1 LLELS
6 PFAPVSD
13 WLDPPAER
21 TKKNCKSLGGS
32 NGLGG
37 KAGGRA
43 HPERA
48 LIHAPIHAPI
58 HAMWRSP
65 SHLTKWPIEMH
76 NPGLGSNNQGGAG
89 ERSVGVRTMIP
100 RAVLVFVVILAFAAG
115 AGGWA
120 QDVTRTVTDSAG
132 RRVEIPA
139 RISRV
144 LTAGPPASILLCTLA
159 PEKMIGWVR
168 TPSPTEKAYLHERVR
183 ELPEYGRLTGR
194 GGTANLEN
202 VLKFQ
207 PDLIIDSGS
216 TGGTYV
222 SLANNVQEQT
232 KIPYLLLDGRLEKT
246 PEIYRLLG
254 EWLDARDRAEQL
266 ANYAEETLSGLR
278 RRIAS
283 IPESDRPRVYYGRG
297 INGLESGLAGSIN
310 MEVLERV
317 GAINVAAAAGTG
329 SLSKISIE
337 QVLAWNPDVIL
348 VLEPAFYASV
358 RTDPL
363 WRSVKAVR
371 ENRIYMAPNLPYGW
385 FDAPPGVNR
394 LIGVRW
400 LMSILYPKQFPED
413 LRTTTREFYRLF
425 YQVNLTDAQLDILL
439 TPATSRKQE
448 R

>member
-1 LLELS
+1 
-6 PFAPVSD
+6 
-13 WLDPPAER
+13 
-21 TKKNCKSLGGS
+21 
-32 NGLGG
+32 
-37 KAGGRA
+37 
-43 HPERA
+43 
-48 LIHAPIHAPI
+48 
-58 HAMWRSP
+58 
-65 SHLTKWPIEMH
+65 
-76 NPGLGSNNQGGAG
+76 
-89 ERSVGVRTMIP
+89 VRTMIP

-115 AGGWA
+115 VGAWA
-120 QDVTRTVTDSAG
+120 QDVTRTATDAAG

-144 LTAGPPASILLCTLA
+144 LAAGPPASILLYTLA

-168 TPSPTEKAYLHERVR
+168 TPSPTEKGYLQERVR

-207 PDLIIDSGS
+207 ADLIIDSGS

-246 PEIYRLLG
+246 PENYRLLG

-310 MEVLERV
+310 LEVLERV
-317 GAINVAAAAGTG
+317 GAVNVAAAAGTG

-363 WRSVKAVR
+363 WSSVKAVR

-425 YQVNLTDAQLDILL
+425 YQVNLTDAQLDTLL
-439 TPATSRKQE
+439 TQATSRKQE

>member
-1 LLELS
+1 
-6 PFAPVSD
+6 
-13 WLDPPAER
+13 
-21 TKKNCKSLGGS
+21 
-32 NGLGG
+32 
-37 KAGGRA
+37 
-43 HPERA
+43 
-48 LIHAPIHAPI
+48 
-58 HAMWRSP
+58 
-65 SHLTKWPIEMH
+65 
-76 NPGLGSNNQGGAG
+76 
-89 ERSVGVRTMIP
+89 MIP
-100 RAVLVFVVILAFAAG
+100 RAASVFVVIFAFLAAAG
-115 AGGWA
+115 AWA
-120 QDVTRTVTDSAG
+120 QDVTRTVTDLAG

-139 RISRV
+139 RISRA
-144 LTAGPPASILLCTLA
+144 AGGRTTRIDPALHLA

-168 TPSPTEKAYLHERVR
+168 TPGPTEKAYLQESVR

-202 VLKFQ
+202 VLEFQ
-207 PDLIIDSGS
+207 PDLIIDSGI

-232 KIPYLLLDGRLEKT
+232 KIPYLLLDGRVGEK
-246 PEIYRLLG
+246 PETYRLLG
-254 EWLDARDRAEQL
+254 ELVDAKDRAEQL

-278 RRIAS
+278 QRIAA

-317 GAINVAAAAGTG
+317 GAIGNVAAAAGTG

-348 VLEPAFYASV
+348 VLDPAFYASV

-363 WRSVKAVR
+363 WSSVKAVR

-413 LRTTTREFYRLF
+413 LRTTTGEFYRLF
-425 YQVNLTDAQLDILL
+425 YQVNLTDA
-439 TPATSRKQE
+439 PARYLAEPGNRTKTGAMK
-448 R
+448 

>member
-1 LLELS
+1 
-6 PFAPVSD
+6 
-13 WLDPPAER
+13 
-21 TKKNCKSLGGS
+21 
-32 NGLGG
+32 
-37 KAGGRA
+37 
-43 HPERA
+43 
-48 LIHAPIHAPI
+48 
-58 HAMWRSP
+58 M
-65 SHLTKWPIEMH
+65 
-76 NPGLGSNNQGGAG
+76 
-89 ERSVGVRTMIP
+89 RTMIP

-115 AGGWA
+115 VGAWA
-120 QDVTRTVTDSAG
+120 QDVTRTATDAAG

-144 LTAGPPASILLCTLA
+144 LAAGPPASILLYTLA

-168 TPSPTEKAYLHERVR
+168 TPSPTEKGYLQERVR

-246 PEIYRLLG
+246 PENYRLLG

-310 MEVLERV
+310 LEVLERV
-317 GAINVAAAAGTG
+317 GAVNVAAAAGTG

-363 WRSVKAVR
+363 WSSVKAVR

-425 YQVNLTDAQLDILL
+425 YQVNLTDAQLDTLL
-439 TPATSRKQE
+439 TQATSRKQE

>member
-1 LLELS
+1 
-6 PFAPVSD
+6 
-13 WLDPPAER
+13 
-21 TKKNCKSLGGS
+21 
-32 NGLGG
+32 
-37 KAGGRA
+37 
-43 HPERA
+43 
-48 LIHAPIHAPI
+48 
-58 HAMWRSP
+58 
-65 SHLTKWPIEMH
+65 
-76 NPGLGSNNQGGAG
+76 
-89 ERSVGVRTMIP
+89 VRTMIP

-115 AGGWA
+115 AGAWA
-120 QDVTRTVTDSAG
+120 QDVTRTVTDAAG
-132 RRVEIPA
+132 RQVEIPA

-144 LTAGPPASILLCTLA
+144 LAAGPPASILLYTLA

-168 TPSPTEKAYLHERVR
+168 TPSPTEKGYLQERVR

-246 PEIYRLLG
+246 PENYRLLG

-310 MEVLERV
+310 LEVLERV
-317 GAINVAAAAGTG
+317 GAVNVAAAAGTG

-363 WRSVKAVR
+363 WSSVKAVR

-425 YQVNLTDAQLDILL
+425 YQVNLTDAQLDTLL

>member
-1 LLELS
+1 MPIEG
-6 PFAPVSD
+6 P
-13 WLDPPAER
+13 
-21 TKKNCKSLGGS
+21 
-32 NGLGG
+32 
-37 KAGGRA
+37 GRA
-43 HPERA
+43 
-48 LIHAPIHAPI
+48 PILAICLP
-58 HAMWRSP
+58 ASFDRLANRNAQSCARVEQP
-65 SHLTKWPIEMH
+65 KV
-76 NPGLGSNNQGGAG
+76 G
-89 ERSVGVRTMIP
+89 ERKERRVRTMI
-100 RAVLVFVVILAFAAG
+100 RQAGLVLVAMLSFAAAAG
-115 AGGWA
+115 AWA
-120 QDVTRTVTDSAG
+120 QGVTRTVTDSAG
-132 RRVEIPA
+132 RQVEIPA

-144 LTAGPPASILLCTLA
+144 LAAGPPASIMLYTLA
-159 PEKMIGWVR
+159 PERMIGWVR
-168 TPSPTEKAYLHERVR
+168 TPSPTEKAYLQESVR

-222 SLANNVQEQT
+222 SLANNVQAQT

-254 EWLDARDRAEQL
+254 ELLDTKDRAEQL

-278 RRIAS
+278 QRIAA
-283 IPESDRPRVYYGRG
+283 IPESERPRVYYGRG
-297 INGLESGLAGSIN
+297 SNGLESGLAGSIN
-310 MEVLERV
+310 MEVVDRV

-329 SLSKISIE
+329 SLSKFSIE

-348 VLEPAFYASV
+348 VLDPAFYASV
-358 RTDPL
+358 QTDPL
-363 WRSVKAVR
+363 WSSVKAVR

-394 LIGVRW
+394 LVGVRW
-400 LMSILYPKQFPED
+400 LMSILYSQQFPED

-425 YQVNLTDAQLDILL
+425 CYVNCNEANLDTLL

>member
-1 LLELS
+1 
-6 PFAPVSD
+6 
-13 WLDPPAER
+13 
-21 TKKNCKSLGGS
+21 
-32 NGLGG
+32 
-37 KAGGRA
+37 
-43 HPERA
+43 
-48 LIHAPIHAPI
+48 
-58 HAMWRSP
+58 
-65 SHLTKWPIEMH
+65 
-76 NPGLGSNNQGGAG
+76 
-89 ERSVGVRTMIP
+89 VRTMIP
-100 RAVLVFVVILAFAAG
+100 RAGLVLVAILTFAAG
-115 AGGWA
+115 AAAWA
-120 QDVTRTVTDSAG
+120 QGVTRTVTDSAG
-132 RRVEIPA
+132 RQVEIPA

-144 LTAGPPASILLCTLA
+144 LAAGPPASILLYTLA

-168 TPSPTEKAYLHERVR
+168 TPSPTEKAYLQESVR

-222 SLANNVQEQT
+222 SLANNVQAQT

-246 PEIYRLLG
+246 PQIYRLLG
-254 EWLDARDRAEQL
+254 ELLDTKGRAEQL

-278 RRIAS
+278 QRIAS
-283 IPESDRPRVYYGRG
+283 IPESERPRVYYGRG
-297 INGLESGLAGSIN
+297 INGLETGLAGSIN

-329 SLSKISIE
+329 SLSKMSIE

-348 VLEPAFYASV
+348 VLDPAFYASV

-363 WRSVKAVR
+363 WSSVKAVR

-400 LMSILYPKQFPED
+400 LMSILYPQQFPED
-413 LRTTTREFYRLF
+413 LRNTTREFYRLF
-425 YQVNLTDAQLDILL
+425 YQVNLSEAQLDSLL
-439 TPATSRKQE
+439 TAATPRKQE

>member
-1 LLELS
+1 
-6 PFAPVSD
+6 
-13 WLDPPAER
+13 
-21 TKKNCKSLGGS
+21 
-32 NGLGG
+32 
-37 KAGGRA
+37 
-43 HPERA
+43 
-48 LIHAPIHAPI
+48 
-58 HAMWRSP
+58 
-65 SHLTKWPIEMH
+65 
-76 NPGLGSNNQGGAG
+76 
-89 ERSVGVRTMIP
+89 VRTMIP

-115 AGGWA
+115 VGAWA
-120 QDVTRTVTDSAG
+120 QDVTRTATDAAG

-144 LTAGPPASILLCTLA
+144 LAAGPPASILLYTLA

-168 TPSPTEKAYLHERVR
+168 TPSPTEKGYLQERVR

-246 PEIYRLLG
+246 PENYRLLG

-310 MEVLERV
+310 LEVLERV
-317 GAINVAAAAGTG
+317 GAVNVAAAAGTG

-363 WRSVKAVR
+363 WSSVKAVR

-425 YQVNLTDAQLDILL
+425 YQVNLTEAQLDTLL